1 MANQAS
7 VNGGPRV
14 KINSP
19 LVEGVFGNIAGFAGD
34 VANLAE
40 LQAKLASHDLK
51 DSISRATIPTGI
63 MIVGGILALG
73 AIPVLLIGVGELLGP
88 ILGLSHGGA
97 MIAVAVL
104 AIVLAAIMCVLA
116 LPAIKRSFA
125 SFQRS
130 REELVRNLAWIKT
143 VLTYSGR

>member
-1 MANQAS
+1 M
-7 VNGGPRV
+7 NGGPRV

-34 VANLAE
+34 VATLAE

-51 DSISRATIPTGI
+51 DSISHATIPAGI
-63 MIVGGILALG
+63 MVGGGVLALG

-88 ILGLSHGGA
+88 MLGLSHGGA
-97 MIAVAVL
+97 MLAVAIL
-104 AIVLAAIMCVLA
+104 AIVLAAGMFFFAMPA
-116 LPAIKRSFA
+116 LKRSFT

-130 REELVRNLAWIKT
+130 REELVRNIAWIKT
-143 VLTYSGR
+143 VITYSGR

>member
-1 MANQAS
+1 
-7 VNGGPRV
+7 
-14 KINSP
+14 
-19 LVEGVFGNIAGFAGD
+19 
-34 VANLAE
+34 
-40 LQAKLASHDLK
+40 
-51 DSISRATIPTGI
+51 
-63 MIVGGILALG
+63 
-73 AIPVLLIGVGELLGP
+73 
-88 ILGLSHGGA
+88 

-104 AIVLAAIMCVLA
+104 AIVLAAIMGVLA